1 MIFSGLLLGL
11 LGSLHCVG
19 MCGPIAFLL
28 PLDHQSPAKKLA
40 QIFLYHFGRLLTYG
54 ALGVLFGWF
63 GKGLFVADMQ
73 QRLSIAI
80 GILMILAVLI
90 PMKFLQRSKISQ
102 WSFSWMSRA
111 KTALGKQLKKNRTSA
126 LFSIGLLNG
135 LLPCGMVYMG
145 LFGALAFASPLQS
158 GLYMLLFGVGTI
170 PLMTTAAY
178 LGNFL
183 SVSMRQK
190 ITKAIPVAVVVIGL
204 LFILRGMGLG
214 IPYISPSNLQ
224 LFIKADPN
232 CIVP

>member
-1 MIFSGLLLGL
+1 MIFSGFILGL

-28 PLDHQSPAKKLA
+28 PLDHKNPAKKLG

-54 ALGVLFGWF
+54 SLGVLFGWL

-73 QRLSIAI
+73 QRLSIVI
-80 GILMILAVLI
+80 GLIMILAALI
-90 PMKFLQRSKISQ
+90 PMRFLRASKISQ
-102 WSFSWMSRA
+102 WSFSWMSKA

-126 LFSIGLLNG
+126 LFSIGILNG

-145 LFGALAFASPLQS
+145 LFGALAFASPIQS
-158 GLYMLLFGVGTI
+158 GLYMIFFGLGTL
-170 PLMTTAAY
+170 PLMTTAVY

-190 ITKAIPVAVVVIGL
+190 ISKAIPVAVVVIGL
-204 LFILRGMGLG
+204 MFILRGMGLG
-214 IPYISPSNLQ
+214 IPYLSPSNLQ
-224 LFIKADPN
+224 LFIKADPS

>member
-1 MIFSGLLLGL
+1 
-11 LGSLHCVG
+11 

-80 GILMILAVLI
+80 GILMILAALI

-111 KTALGKQLKKNRTSA
+111 KTSLGIQLKKNSTSVI
-126 LFSIGLLNG
+126 FSIGLLYA
-135 LLPCGMVYMG
+135 LLLCCIVYLC
-145 LFGALAFASPLQS
+145 LFGPLPFVSPLYI
-158 GLYMLLFGVGTI
+158 GLYMLLFGVGMI
-170 PLMTTAAY
+170 PLMTIAHYVDT
-178 LGNFL
+178 FL
-183 SVSMRQK
+183 SV
-190 ITKAIPVAVVVIGL
+190 
-204 LFILRGMGLG
+204 FI
-214 IPYISPSNLQ
+214 S
-224 LFIKADPN
+224 
-232 CIVP
+232 